1 MKNVLRNLA
10 IRLNGE
16 VIPARGRAVALPAQP
31 PAPRSICRP
40 STGGLANPDWK
51 FVPGSDLRTTYGGM
65 TIGGKK

>member
-1 MKNVLRNLA
+1 MSILRNIA
-10 IRLNGE
+10 IRLNGG
-16 VIPARGRAVALPAQP
+16 VSPARGRPVQTQRDQP
-31 PAPRSICRP
+31 TTRSVCYP